1 MSLNEKFGVKTP
13 MGVERF
19 EAHFWALFS
28 TDHEV
33 ASSDRKV
40 FPNKKIANASNDDVY
55 LRISVHIFPEGRRQE
70 TFPFSTYVHRCKMI

>member
-40 FPNKKIANASNDDVY
+40 FPNRPKKINLNRASDGRFCTIY
-55 LRISVHIFPEGRRQE
+55 LTDLIDIRVVKTQPINVRSISE
-70 TFPFSTYVHRCKMI
+70 

>member
-40 FPNKKIANASNDDVY
+40 FPNRPKK
-55 LRISVHIFPEGRRQE
+55 LRMLQMTTSI
-70 TFPFSTYVHRCKMI
+70 